1 MVWEGNTALSC
12 KQKWLLRAIV
22 LLPENPKGEIKEE
35 MKAGGKLKKEEQ
47 KWKQEG
53 CKNFS
58 ILRNL
63 TAEQNVWAGKIKDT
77 WRPAR
82 TRNSHDMGALFFQRH
97 K

>member
-47 KWKQEG
+47 KWK
-53 CKNFS
+53 
-58 ILRNL
+58 
-63 TAEQNVWAGKIKDT
+63 
-77 WRPAR
+77 
-82 TRNSHDMGALFFQRH
+82 
-97 K
+97 